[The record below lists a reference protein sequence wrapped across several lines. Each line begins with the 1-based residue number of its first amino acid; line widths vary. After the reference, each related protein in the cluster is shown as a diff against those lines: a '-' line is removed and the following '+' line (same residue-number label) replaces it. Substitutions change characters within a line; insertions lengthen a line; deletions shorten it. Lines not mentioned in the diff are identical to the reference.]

1 MDKNLLELLADPLN
15 PKVPLKI
22 ADKDTVAKIN
32 SLIAKG
38 KLKNRAGNKLDTPI
52 IEALIDDSGKH
63 LYPVINGIPL
73 LIADKVIDIE
83 TLTD

>member
-1 MDKNLLELLADPLN
+1 MDKNLLDLLADPLN
-15 PKVPLKI
+15 PKVPLKM
-22 ADKDTVAKIN
+22 ADKDTVAEIN
-32 SLIAKG
+32 RLIAKG
-38 KLKNRAGNKLDTPI
+38 KVKDRAGNKLDTPI
-52 IEALIDDSGKH
+52 IEALIDDSEKH